1 MDLRRDHLGT
11 RFELRTDRWAWFWRL
26 VDPPLNRGA
35 AGAAATEAD
44 AVREACIAIEE
55 IFPARRDSAALSM
68 RAAAA
73 ASLDSSVPCGIYREC
88 WDARLDRIAE
98 CLCICG

>member
-11 RFELRTDRWAWFWRL
+11 RFEVRTDRWTWFWRL

-44 AVREACIAIEE
+44 AVREACAAIEE
-55 IFPARRDSAALSM
+55 ISARSGGGAAPSM
-68 RAAAA
+68 RPAAAA
-73 ASLDSSVPCGIYREC
+73 CDSSFRCETDREFC
-88 WDARLDRIAE
+88 NARLDRVGE
-98 CLCICG
+98 RLCICA

>member
-11 RFELRTDRWAWFWRL
+11 RFEVRTDRWTWFWRL

-44 AVREACIAIEE
+44 AVREACAAIEE
-55 IFPARRDSAALSM
+55 ISARSGAAAALSM
-68 RAAAA
+68 RPAAAPC
-73 ASLDSSVPCGIYREC
+73 DSSFACKTNREF
-88 WDARLDRIAE
+88 WNTRLDRIAE
-98 CLCICG
+98 CLCMCS

>member
-11 RFELRTDRWAWFWRL
+11 RFEVRTDRWTWFWRL
-26 VDPPLNRGA
+26 VDPPLNRSA

-55 IFPARRDSAALSM
+55 ISARD
-68 RAAAA
+68 AAAA
-73 ASLDSSVPCGIYREC
+73 APIESAPCGTDREC

-98 CLCICG
+98 CFCLCG